1 MDNNQPIIVKRVK
14 KNAAGHHG
22 GAWKIAFADF
32 ATAMMAFFLVLWL
45 MSSATPEQKKAI
57 AGYFQDPIGF
67 TESASPYV
75 IDLGGTPTPAPDRT
89 LNPEIQAQPDSTQN
103 KVNPDMEERADPND
117 SNRVEPDPTQA
128 LDPSQKRQPND
139 AAQQQKDA
147 SQPQKDASQAQ
158 KMDASQ
164 AEKIAEQVDK
174 ERLQLLLQELQNKI
188 EQNPELQKFKDQ
200 ILLEITQDGLRIQI
214 VDADNRPMFDSGSP
228 RLKPYF
234 EDILLAM
241 ADTIRQ
247 VPNKISIS
255 GHTDAARYVG
265 KGDFS
270 NWELS
275 AGRANAARRALEA
288 GGYPDEQVAR
298 IVGYA
303 ASAPFDRQN
312 PLSPVNRRIDI
323 VVLTKKA
330 EAAIA
335 GSAGGD
341 GKPDASASPTKGA
354 PPTTPGKP
362 SPPAGPPGA
371 ARGTPAPGGAVSATG
386 NLAQP
391 INSAAFKQQ
400 INAFDA
406 GVIQSKP

>member
-1 MDNNQPIIVKRVK
+1 MDNNQPIIVKRIK
-14 KNAAGHHG
+14 KSAAGHHG

-103 KVNPDMEERADPND
+103 KVNPDVQERADPND
-117 SNRVEPDPTQA
+117 SNRVAPDPTQA
-128 LDPSQKRQPND
+128 PDQSDKRQPND

-147 SQPQKDASQAQ
+147 SQA
-158 KMDASQ
+158 KMDPSQ

-174 ERLQLLLQELQNKI
+174 ERLELLLQELQNKI

-214 VDADNRPMFDSGSP
+214 VDAENRPMFDSGSP
-228 RLKPYF
+228 RLKSYF

-255 GHTDAARYVG
+255 GHTDAARYNG

-275 AGRANAARRALEA
+275 AGRANAARRALIA
-288 GGYPDEQVAR
+288 GGYPEEQVAR

-303 ASAPFDRQN
+303 SSAPFDREH
-312 PLSPVNRRIDI
+312 PLNPVNRRIDI
-323 VVLTKKA
+323 IVLTKKA
-330 EAAIA
+330 QQAIEGRA
-335 GSAGGD
+335 GSSQAP
-341 GKPDASASPTKGA
+341 KPATDGA
-354 PPTTPGKP
+354 P
-362 SPPAGPPGA
+362 A
-371 ARGTPAPGGAVSATG
+371 ASRSGVSGGGVSATG

-391 INSAAFKQQ
+391 INNAAFKQQ

-406 GVIQSKP
+406 GVIQGKP